1 MATIN
6 IPNDILFPLPE
17 NDKEKEMHR
26 ILSDYFT
33 QLRQTLIEVETALTT
48 IEDSIV

>member
-6 IPNDILFPLPE
+6 IPNDILFPLPTTE
-17 NDKEKEMHR
+17 NEKEMHR

-33 QLRQTLIEVETALTT
+33 QLRQTLIEIETALTT
-48 IEDSIV
+48 IEASIV

>member
-6 IPNDILFPLPE
+6 IPNDVLFPLT
-17 NDKEKEMHR
+17 DDEKERELYR

-33 QLRQTLIEVETALTT
+33 QLRQTLQEIESKLP
-48 IEDSIV
+48 